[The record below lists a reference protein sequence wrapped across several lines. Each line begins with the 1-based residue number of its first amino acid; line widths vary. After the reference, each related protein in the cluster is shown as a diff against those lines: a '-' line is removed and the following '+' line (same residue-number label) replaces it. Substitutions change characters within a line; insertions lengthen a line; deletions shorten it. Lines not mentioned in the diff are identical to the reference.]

1 MMEILRDSVWQF
13 VGIVL
18 ALLSLVAT
26 LTVYWWQRQT
36 KELAFGVVSSRRPI
50 AIADELSSRV
60 TVHVDGKPTENLHLM
75 VFGLKN
81 SGHRAIAVA
90 DFERPLSVAF
100 GAGQIVSA
108 ETASQHPS
116 NLGAVLNVSNSKVVL
131 SPVLLNPGD
140 QLLIQVLL
148 SAAKPEWSLDVRIV
162 DVPSIAP
169 INPTPRLPPFF
180 QSGLAMAI
188 GLAIAIGVAATF
200 LESETRTSVA
210 FFGLA
215 TFMVAFGI
223 ASRGVQ
229 GFGKSARRMIDS

>member
-1 MMEILRDSVWQF
+1 MMEILRDSAWQF

-18 ALLSLVAT
+18 ALLSIVAT
-26 LTVYWWQRQT
+26 FAVYLWQRQT

-60 TVHVDGKPTENLHLM
+60 TVHVDGKPVENLRLM

-100 GAGQIVSA
+100 GGGQIVSA
-108 ETASQHPS
+108 EIASQHPK
-116 NLGAVLNVSNSKVVL
+116 NLGAELSFSNSNVVL
-131 SPVLLNPGD
+131 SPMLLNPGD

-148 SAAKPEWSLDVRIV
+148 SAAKPEWSLDARIV

-169 INPTPRLPPFF
+169 INAAPRLPPFF
-180 QSGLAMAI
+180 QSAMPESIAFVLA
-188 GLAIAIGVAATF
+188 LAVGAF
-200 LESETRTSVA
+200 LLEKEKKGSVML
-210 FFGLA
+210 FGLA
-215 TFMVAFGI
+215 AFMLI
-223 ASRGVQ
+223 ISGVHRWVH
-229 GFGKSARRMIDS
+229 GLGKSARRMLDA